1 MSTNISTYNSTAD
14 DIVLYKV
21 LQSNS
26 DFLQLQEDL
35 NLINEWSDSKHLTF
49 NGQKSKYMILS
60 NKKKLR
66 AEPPVLTIGA
76 AEIERV
82 HEFQYLGVTITST
95 LSWSEHIHNTA
106 RKVRKLLGLLYRQF
120 YGLVNPQQF
129 MKLYSSI
136 VRPHM
141 EYASQVWNPHLK
153 KNIDELEN
161 TQKMALR
168 ICTRLWDLSYGDLLL
183 NSKILTLA
191 ARREYLSLCT
201 FYKIIHNQMFF
212 PPNILNFKKPVSI
225 RSTSCLK
232 GGQTWILCG
241 SKGMHRSGLRG

>member
-1 MSTNISTYNSTAD
+1 M
-14 DIVLYKV
+14 
-21 LQSNS
+21 
-26 DFLQLQEDL
+26 
-35 NLINEWSDSKHLTF
+35 
-49 NGQKSKYMILS
+49 
-60 NKKKLR
+60 
-66 AEPPVLTIGA
+66 
-76 AEIERV
+76 
-82 HEFQYLGVTITST
+82 GVTITST

-141 EYASQVWNPHLK
+141 EYASQVWNPHLN

-168 ICTRLWDLSYGDLLL
+168 ICTRQWDLSYGDLLL

-212 PPNILNFKKPVSI
+212 PPNILHFKKPVSI

-232 GGQTWILCG
+232 LVQPFARSNAFKIILHPTFVFFVEQPPPTYCAG
-241 SKGMHRSGLRG
+241 PNTSSVQETTFGLPALRTCIMCIGTV

>member
-1 MSTNISTYNSTAD
+1 M
-14 DIVLYKV
+14 
-21 LQSNS
+21 
-26 DFLQLQEDL
+26 
-35 NLINEWSDSKHLTF
+35 
-49 NGQKSKYMILS
+49 
-60 NKKKLR
+60 
-66 AEPPVLTIGA
+66 
-76 AEIERV
+76 
-82 HEFQYLGVTITST
+82 GVTITST
-95 LSWSEHIHNTA
+95 LSWSVHIHNIS

-129 MKLYSSI
+129 MKLYSLI

-168 ICTRLWDLSYGDLLL
+168 ICARQWDLSYGDLLL

-191 ARREYLSLCT
+191 AQQEYLSLCT

-212 PPNILNFKKPVSI
+212 PPNILHEGMLNLTFHSRMRMAPQCLRVNLYSWGHVS
-225 RSTSCLK
+225 RSP
-232 GGQTWILCG
+232 
-241 SKGMHRSGLRG
+241 

>member
-1 MSTNISTYNSTAD
+1 
-14 DIVLYKV
+14 
-21 LQSNS
+21 
-26 DFLQLQEDL
+26 
-35 NLINEWSDSKHLTF
+35 
-49 NGQKSKYMILS
+49 MIFS

-141 EYASQVWNPHLK
+141 EYANQVWNPHLK

-168 ICTRLWDLSYGDLLL
+168 ICTRQWDLSYGDLLL

-212 PPNILNFKKPVSI
+212 PPNILHFKKPVSI

-232 GGQTWILCG
+232 LVQPFARSNAFKSSFIPLLC
-241 SKGMHRSGLRG
+241 SL